1 MEKLFTYITVTIIS
15 CLIISALLHIALYA
29 SDSEDY
35 RRWVTAQ
42 ISIQLFGVFCLLFVL
57 KRSVTALI
65 LFAIASIAFTY
76 INTTFTNYAH
86 ELENAVSFLLFWVAY
101 GFVLLKSWAVNT
113 PNKTLKQTG

>member
-1 MEKLFTYITVTIIS
+1 MEKLFKYITVTIIS

-42 ISIQLFGVFCLLFVL
+42 ISVQVFGVFCLFFVL
-57 KRSVTALI
+57 KRSLTALI

-76 INTTFTNYAH
+76 INSIYTNYAH
-86 ELENAVSFLLFWVAY
+86 ELENVVSFLVFWVAY
-101 GFVLLKSWAVNT
+101 GYVLFKSWAVNT
-113 PNKTLKQTG
+113 PKNV